1 MHDTEENVTKQKCSS
16 SWEHILFT
24 KRRKCDAF
32 IISCITILKDKW
44 QTLFNI
50 HTHISPEQL
59 PGEVGGVVVG
69 PEGGPELSVEHR
81 LETPLHCRDLTLPL
95 VQNLEIIIII
105 ITIIIMIIIAILT

>member
-1 MHDTEENVTKQKCSS
+1 MHDTKENVTKQKCSS

-50 HTHISPEQL
+50 HSYTPGGGISPEQF
-59 PGEVGGVVVG
+59 PGEVCGVVVG

-81 LETPLHCRDLTLPL
+81 L
-95 VQNLEIIIII
+95 
-105 ITIIIMIIIAILT
+105 